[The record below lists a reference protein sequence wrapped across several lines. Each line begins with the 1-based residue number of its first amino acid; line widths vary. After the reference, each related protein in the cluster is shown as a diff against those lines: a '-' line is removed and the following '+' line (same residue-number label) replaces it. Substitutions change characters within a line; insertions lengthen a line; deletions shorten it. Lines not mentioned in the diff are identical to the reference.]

1 MNVRGATVL
10 VTGANRGIGA
20 AYARA
25 FLDAGA
31 AKVYGAARDP
41 ASVSDADV
49 VAVRMDVTNDTEV
62 AAAAESCPDV
72 SIVVNNAGVGFA
84 VSALSTKVATKGRA
98 MFDTNVFG
106 ILNVASA
113 FAPIIEGNGG
123 GALINVLSIGSWR
136 TTSTL
141 ALYSASKSAAWS
153 LTNSLR
159 LELKPRGIQVVGVHC
174 GFVDTDLTAGMQM
187 AKIGPAN
194 VALAT
199 IAGIIAGQREVLVD
213 DISRQIRSELAQDLS
228 VQYPELNAVP
238 SPQPSLGG
246 LPPGPDRWL
255 GDGKAT
261 AVLIHAPCGTSY
273 TRRSGARRASARS
286 DRPPPS
292 APPDVRGAPNSR
304 AIQRRVVRSR

>member
-41 ASVSDADV
+41 ASVTDADV
-49 VAVRMDVTNDTEV
+49 APVRMDVTNDTEV
-62 AAAAESCPDV
+62 AAAAETCPDV
-72 SIVVNNAGVGFA
+72 NIVVNNAGIGFA
-84 VSALSTKVATKGRA
+84 VSALSTKVATRGRA

-159 LELKPRGIQVVGVHC
+159 LELEPRGIQVVGVHC

-187 AKIGPAN
+187 AKIGPAD

-199 IAGIIAGQREVLVD
+199 IAGIVAGDREVLVD
-213 DISRQIRSELAQDLS
+213 DISRQIRAELAQDLI
-228 VQYPELNAVP
+228 VQYPELNAVTA
-238 SPQPSLGG
+238 PQP
-246 LPPGPDRWL
+246 
-255 GDGKAT
+255 
-261 AVLIHAPCGTSY
+261 
-273 TRRSGARRASARS
+273 
-286 DRPPPS
+286 
-292 APPDVRGAPNSR
+292 
-304 AIQRRVVRSR
+304 

>member
-1 MNVRGATVL
+1 VRQPSMRGTNMNVRGATVL

-41 ASVSDADV
+41 ASVTDADV
-49 VAVRMDVTNDTEV
+49 VPVRMDVTNDTEV
-62 AAAAESCPDV
+62 VAAAESCPDV
-72 SIVVNNAGVGFA
+72 SIVVNNAGIGFA

-123 GALINVLSIGSWR
+123 GALINVLSIASWR
-136 TTSTL
+136 TSSTL

-159 LELKPRGIQVVGVHC
+159 LELEPRGIQVVGVHC

-187 AKIGPAN
+187 AKIGPAD

-199 IAGIIAGQREVLVD
+199 IAGIVAGDREVLVD
-213 DISRQIRSELAQDLS
+213 DISRQIRAELAQDLI
-228 VQYPELNAVP
+228 VQYPELNAVT
-238 SPQPSLGG
+238 SPQP
-246 LPPGPDRWL
+246 
-255 GDGKAT
+255 
-261 AVLIHAPCGTSY
+261 
-273 TRRSGARRASARS
+273 
-286 DRPPPS
+286 
-292 APPDVRGAPNSR
+292 
-304 AIQRRVVRSR
+304 